1 MDIGTLELKIISDS
15 NGKSI
20 ELDNLSI
27 QAAKSLN
34 TFLDSLINI
43 ADRVSIKNRE
53 SLKIKVKKGSASV
66 AIEGF
71 TSDIETIGKNF
82 EEVANNKSSNK
93 DLVNSWRAIQYVI
106 LANGLN
112 YEANIITPQKGII
125 SLIDKIKLGSE
136 FKAKSKRN
144 KSDTNIAFLK
154 GKLIAIGGLN
164 PNFHLYNENQ
174 EETIVH
180 CDEETAKKIN
190 SFLYNEIYV
199 STWCKSVPGT
209 KPNHT
214 YGDLYINE
222 SNYIEFRDFI
232 TKEKSKND
240 SEEFIKIHDK
250 IKEIIEHQDF
260 GKLIKFLRL
269 YNHPSVE
276 VATLK
281 TILVNTKAFN
291 FNPDIFDIRN
301 SLKKILERKIDK
313 SLI

>member
-1 MDIGTLELKIISDS
+1 MNVGTLELKIISDS

-43 ADRVSIKNRE
+43 ADLVPIKNRE

-71 TSDIETIGKNF
+71 SSDIEKIGKNF
-82 EEVANNKSSNK
+82 EDVANNISSNK
-93 DLVNSWRAIQYVI
+93 ELVDSWRAIQYVI
-106 LANGLN
+106 HANGLN
-112 YEANIITPQKGII
+112 YEANIITPQKGKVSI
-125 SLIDKIKLGSE
+125 IDKIKLGKE
-136 FKAKSKRN
+136 FKTKSKRN

-174 EETIVH
+174 EETVVH

-190 SFLYNEIYV
+190 SFLYNEIFV

-214 YGDLYINE
+214 YGDLYIHE
-222 SNYIEFRDFI
+222 SNFIEFRDFI
-232 TKEKSKND
+232 AKEKTDND

-250 IKEIIEHQDF
+250 IKEITGEKDF
-260 GKLIKFLRL
+260 GKLRKFLRL
-269 YNHPSVE
+269 YSHSSVE

-291 FNPDIFDIRN
+291 FNPDICDIRN
-301 SLKKILERKIDK
+301 DIKNILEKKIGK